1 MTTTTLRAPTTN
13 RGFFTGKKRILSA
26 VVKREMRVRFAGRRL
41 GYLWAIFEPMLHI
54 SVYVLLFTIIQRS
67 SPINESMVIFFGTGI
82 LPWLL
87 FTRTVSLTS
96 AAASANRSLLV
107 YPHIY
112 PIDFMLGRIFIEAVT
127 SFTVIFILL
136 CAAFLFEGFVPQD
149 PLMALGAFAV
159 LSLMGGGV
167 GMINAAILSLFS
179 AYNAFYKPLQ
189 RLLYFT
195 SGIFFVV
202 ADLPAG
208 IRDMLA
214 WQPILNCVE
223 WLRTALLPSYDNR
236 HFYSIPY
243 VAILAL
249 SLFIT
254 GMMLERLRRRT
265 HRIP

>member
-1 MTTTTLRAPTTN
+1 MTSATLSAPTGSG
-13 RGFFTGKKRILSA
+13 GFFSGKKRILSA
-26 VVKREMRVRFAGRRL
+26 VIKREMRVRFAGRRL
-41 GYLWAIFEPMLHI
+41 GYLWAIFEPMIHI
-54 SVYVLLFTIIQRS
+54 SVYVLLFTLIQRS
-67 SPINESMVIFFGTGI
+67 SPINESMVVFFGTGI

-87 FTRTVSLTS
+87 FTRTVSRTS
-96 AAASANRSLLV
+96 AAASSNRALLV

-127 SFTVIFILL
+127 SFIVIAILL
-136 CAAFLFEGFVPQD
+136 GAAFLFEGFVPQN
-149 PLMALGAFAV
+149 PLMGLCALLT
-159 LSLMGGGV
+159 LSLMGGGL
-167 GMINAAILSLFS
+167 GMINATIISLFS
-179 AYNAFYKPLQ
+179 AYDTFFRPLQ

-202 ADLPAG
+202 SDFPSGVQDKLS
-208 IRDMLA
+208 

-223 WLRTALLPSYDNR
+223 WLRTAFLPSYDNS

-243 VAILAL
+243 VTLLAL
-249 SLFIT
+249 ALFIT